1 MNKDFLW
8 GGAVAANQAEG
19 GWNEGN
25 KGRSVVDVLT
35 LGSRDKARVIT
46 EKIEKDIFYPNHE
59 AIDFYHRYKDDI
71 KLFAEMGLKCFRTS
85 IAWSRIFPKGV
96 EEEPNEEGLR
106 FYDDMFD
113 ELLKYGIEPVITLS
127 HFEMPLF
134 LAKEYGGFRSR
145 KTVDCFVKFAL
156 TVFKRYKDK
165 VRYWMTFNEINNMM
179 DYNNSLFLWTNAGV
193 KVQDK
198 ENPEEVMYKAAH
210 NILLSSALAVA
221 GGREINKNFK
231 IGAMISFVPIY
242 PLSANPNDVMTA
254 EELMRKRY
262 FFADVQCRGYYP
274 AYALKEFERENIKI
288 EMEERDEEILRN
300 GKVDFLAFSYYM
312 SAAVSAEAQREEKN
326 KANIHG
332 ILPFQVKNPH
342 LKESEWGW
350 SIDPVGLRY
359 SLNLLYSRYHLPLFI
374 VENGFGAEDIQ
385 SYDGEIID
393 DERIAYLQAHIKE
406 MKKAVEY
413 DGVELMGYTVWG
425 IIDLVSFTTG
435 EMKKRYGMIY
445 VDKDDEG
452 KGTLE
457 RKRKKSFGWYKGI
470 IETNASLL

>member
-312 SAAVSAEAQREEKN
+312 SATVSAEAQREEKN
-326 KANIHG
+326 KADIHG

-350 SIDPVGLRY
+350 AIDPVGLRY

-393 DERIAYLQAHIKE
+393 EERIAYLQAHIKE

>member
-25 KGRSVVDVLT
+25 KGESVVDVLT
-35 LGSRDKARVIT
+35 LGGRDKKRVIT

-221 GGREINKNFK
+221 GEREINKNFK

-350 SIDPVGLRY
+350 AIDPVGLRY
-359 SLNLLYSRYHLPLFI
+359 SLNLLYSRYHFPLFI

-425 IIDLVSFTTG
+425 IIDIVSFTTG